1 MTDDS
6 ILKAAA
12 KLGVLGGR
20 ASAAQT
26 LRLLTNPAVSVADVA
41 RSIDQEPTLA
51 ARVLRV
57 ANSAYYGLQREIS
70 TVESAA
76 VMLGLDVLRAIAAAA
91 CFDSAL
97 MQSRSAGATSIEE
110 LRSHCIASAVA
121 ADALARQCHRELA
134 PTAFM
139 AGLLH
144 DLGILILLALGADD
158 PDDEDGSA
166 GKPRP
171 THEHCAALTFEV
183 WGLPDALVAAARH
196 HHHPDKAPEAH
207 RRISAIVH
215 LADSIAKQAGLGL
228 SVDGP
233 STIPSQAAAM
243 AVLGL
248 DNDAITELTEALP
261 ERVGQLARALSG

>member
-97 MQSRSAGATSIEE
+97 MQSRNSGTTSVEE
-110 LRSHCIASAVA
+110 LRGHCIASAVA

-144 DLGILILLALGADD
+144 DFGILILLALEADEGDEGA
-158 PDDEDGSA
+158 GQS
-166 GKPRP
+166 RP

-196 HHHPDKAPEAH
+196 HHQPEKSPEAH
-207 RRISAIVH
+207 RRMAAIVH
-215 LADSIAKQAGLGL
+215 LADAVAKASGFGLA
-228 SVDGP
+228 VDGP

-248 DNDAITELTEALP
+248 GNDAITELTDALP
-261 ERVGQLARALSG
+261 ERVGQLSRALSG